1 MCHVITTPKLH
12 TFAKYFVL
20 MVFMAV
26 LMLGLCLDKKTHFK
40 KQPLYDTNNIPSSQ
54 NEPHSRY
61 VSRLLTECTSNQN
74 LSIMETNQVTIFL
87 DKL

>member
-26 LMLGLCLDKKTHFK
+26 LILGLCLDK

-61 VSRLLTECTSNQN
+61 VSRLLTECNGGSYWRQ
-74 LSIMETNQVTIFL
+74 
-87 DKL
+87 